1 MSDSAR
7 VEKKDHFVVKVETAL
22 IKLGTVVGAAVALQ
36 EVDGE
41 GPLFVRNKAGTLVG
55 KLEQSSNPTIHAEL
69 VAMIKEKGW
78 QGMLGFF
85 HAIYE
90 PMTGARVK
98 TEHSRDQPENNSS
111 SQYLVN
117 RIDNRH
123 NL

>member
-36 EVDGE
+36 EVDEE

-55 KLEQSSNPTIHAEL
+55 KLEQSRNPTVHAEL
-69 VAMIKEKGW
+69 VAMIKENGW

-90 PMTGARVK
+90 PKTGARVK
-98 TEHSRDQPENNSS
+98 NIVEININPKII
-111 SQYLVN
+111 LPVN
-117 RIDNRH
+117 TW
-123 NL
+123 

>member
-36 EVDGE
+36 EVDEE

-55 KLEQSSNPTIHAEL
+55 KLEQSRNPTIHAEL

-78 QGMLGFF
+78 QGIMGFF
-85 HAIYE
+85 HAIYV
-90 PMTGARVK
+90 PMAGERVK
-98 TEHSRDQPENNSS
+98 NMVEVKINPKIVLPVGTW
-111 SQYLVN
+111 
-117 RIDNRH
+117 
-123 NL
+123 

>member
-1 MSDSAR
+1 M
-7 VEKKDHFVVKVETAL
+7 VKVETAL

-36 EVDGE
+36 EVDEE

-98 TEHSRDQPENNSS
+98 IEHSRDQPENNSS

>member
-36 EVDGE
+36 EVDEE

-55 KLEQSSNPTIHAEL
+55 KLEQSRNPTIHAEL

-78 QGMLGFF
+78 QGIMGFF
-85 HAIYE
+85 HAIYV
-90 PMTGARVK
+90 PMTGERVK
-98 TEHSRDQPENNSS
+98 NMVEVKINPKIVLPVGTW
-111 SQYLVN
+111 
-117 RIDNRH
+117 
-123 NL
+123 